1 MLREYISTLIASSI
15 AVTHAFTPHLPC
27 PVNWHFRGANEQRST
42 VHFSGT
48 NMPTVISMKKPMLYF
63 LQNKQGKKNGTS
75 QWEKTLWF
83 LKSSL
88 DISLTNEK
96 LSIELSFVNIHR
108 VNQTN
113 RCMIIYCTFRLFLLH
128 GNGWILSAVFCRFI
142 LKGCC
147 YALRIP
153 VDHSAKIVQVRQFHV
168 SSHKITNWQTMSTL
182 RFYIHWAKPNVQL
195 KEDKSRLNIVS
206 YTMCPYGSER
216 SAFCFSARS
225 KIKLEI
231 Q

>member
-48 NMPTVISMKKPMLYF
+48 NMPTVIKHEKAYAIFSSE
-63 LQNKQGKKNGTS
+63 QTRGNNGTS
-75 QWEKTLWF
+75 QWEKTFWF
-83 LKSSL
+83 LTSSL

-113 RCMIIYCTFRLFLLH
+113 RCMIIYCTSRLFLLH
-128 GNGWILSAVFCRFI
+128 GNGLILSAVFCRFI

-153 VDHSAKIVQVRQFHV
+153 VEHSAKIVQVQQFHV
-168 SSHKITNWQTMSTL
+168 SSHKITNWQTMST
-182 RFYIHWAKPNVQL
+182 
-195 KEDKSRLNIVS
+195 
-206 YTMCPYGSER
+206 
-216 SAFCFSARS
+216 
-225 KIKLEI
+225 
-231 Q
+231 